1 MALNQALISSGVTQ
15 YGTPLFSLVNAIGTF
30 RANDEGITVI
40 DDSTFLFDGYYVRIR
55 SKILED
61 GFTTASDRE
70 WNMGEFESTREF
82 EFNGT
87 TYDAGRRVLFAY

>member
-15 YGTPLFSLVNAIGTF
+15 YGTPLFSLVNVIGTF

-40 DDSTFLFDGYYVRIR
+40 DDGYYVRIR

>member
-1 MALNQALISSGVTQ
+1 MALNRTLISSGVTQ

-61 GFTTASDRE
+61 GHTTASDRE